1 MFYMYFESRSP
12 ATAPTDPLVL
22 WMTGGPGCSSELAVF
37 YENGPFR
44 IEDDLSLSE
53 NPFGWDVGHN
63 VLFIDQPVGTG
74 FSYTSDPSDDVTSEK
89 QVADDVLDFLLE
101 FLDRKP
107 ELLGNELF
115 VTGESYAG
123 HYVPAVASRI
133 AEHNAN
139 AARKTAYLNLQGI
152 AIGNGLTDP
161 GIQYGAYAD
170 YAASKKLIGPST
182 RKAIRSVGDKREPF
196 CSFPSCFFLSFFSHS
211 FPLWFG
217 SLSRS
222 LARCSKVHHERQSG
236 SQKKPL
242 FFFNKTRQKKQI
254 YPWCRF
260 GIDLCNGPFGFGF
273 VCELALS
280 FCQATVVAP
289 IQVEGGNFNVYDVR
303 LKCEFF
309 ILTFSSSPLVFS
321 STQNNPSFLSPSL
334 YLPFSPPPQARARS
348 ATTSPSSTATS
359 RSPRSARGSASTPTR
374 PGRSATWRSTTT
386 CSSTLCG
393 LIPTGSRRCLMERG
407 KMERERRGCLSTSA
421 SRTLSGEGVEE
432 ELRESRKRKIGTTKT
447 TKKTQ
452 KQFKISKKKQKIN
465 SNEFGNLRWV
475 LALPWSGRYDFED
488 ADFQDWGLD
497 GDDGAPAGQVKGD
510 GLALSFVRFVFLA
523 FFCFFLSLSFA
534 LSPSHLTPTPF
545 FLSLPP
551 PKKTGCSAPA
561 TWSRWTSPRRR
572 SR

>member
-12 ATAPTDPLVL
+12 DTAPTDPLVL

-63 VLFIDQPVGTG
+63 VLFVDQPVGTG

-101 FLDRKP
+101 FFDQKP
-107 ELLGNELF
+107 ELLRNDLF

-133 AEHNAN
+133 VEHNGN
-139 AARKTAYLNLQGI
+139 AARKTAALNLQGI

-170 YAASKKLIGPST
+170 YAASKNLIGPST
-182 RKAIRSVGDKREPF
+182 RKAIHSVRDERERERVFLSFVF
-196 CSFPSCFFLSFFSHS
+196 CLFLLVLSYFFLSFF

-217 SLSRS
+217 SLSR
-222 LARCSKVHHERQSG
+222 ARGVQNFTPRKREREWLT
-236 SQKKPL
+236 KKGPL
-242 FFFNKTRQKKQI
+242 FFNKTKKKKIRQQI

-303 LKCEFF
+303 LKCEF
-309 ILTFSSSPLVFS
+309 
-321 STQNNPSFLSPSL
+321 
-334 YLPFSPPPQARARS
+334 
-348 ATTSPSSTATS
+348 
-359 RSPRSARGSASTPTR
+359 
-374 PGRSATWRSTTT
+374 
-386 CSSTLCG
+386 
-393 LIPTGSRRCLMERG
+393 
-407 KMERERRGCLSTSA
+407 
-421 SRTLSGEGVEE
+421 
-432 ELRESRKRKIGTTKT
+432 
-447 TKKTQ
+447 
-452 KQFKISKKKQKIN
+452 
-465 SNEFGNLRWV
+465 
-475 LALPWSGRYDFED
+475 
-488 ADFQDWGLD
+488 
-497 GDDGAPAGQVKGD
+497 
-510 GLALSFVRFVFLA
+510 
-523 FFCFFLSLSFA
+523 
-534 LSPSHLTPTPF
+534 
-545 FLSLPP
+545 
-551 PKKTGCSAPA
+551 
-561 TWSRWTSPRRR
+561 
-572 SR
+572 

>member
-12 ATAPTDPLVL
+12 ETASTDPLVL

-101 FLDRKP
+101 FLDQKP
-107 ELLGNELF
+107 ELLQNDLF

-133 AEHNAN
+133 VEHNGN
-139 AARKTAYLNLQGI
+139 AARKTAALNLKGI

-170 YAASKKLIGPST
+170 YAASKNLIGPTT
-182 RKAIRSVGDKREPF
+182 RKAIRSVRGV
-196 CSFPSCFFLSFFSHS
+196 FFFVLLSFFSLFLSLTFSCSLS
-211 FPLWFG
+211 FFFALARSELLIWL
-217 SLSRS
+217 SLSR
-222 LARCSKVHHERQSG
+222 ARGSHPAKKLKLFRHTKKKKKKKNSKKS
-236 SQKKPL
+236 
-242 FFFNKTRQKKQI
+242 KQI

-309 ILTFSSSPLVFS
+309 SFSFFIFERAPLLAAEEGPAAAAAADASFVGVRSLFLRIS
-321 STQNNPSFLSPSL
+321 LFLPLSCFPFSFLFAHKHPAL
-334 YLPFSPPPQARARS
+334 LLLRVLEKITKQKRKQKQNMQARDPS

-359 RSPRSARGSASTPTR
+359 RSPRSARA
-374 PGRSATWRSTTT
+374 
-386 CSSTLCG
+386 
-393 LIPTGSRRCLMERG
+393 
-407 KMERERRGCLSTSA
+407 
-421 SRTLSGEGVEE
+421 
-432 ELRESRKRKIGTTKT
+432 
-447 TKKTQ
+447 
-452 KQFKISKKKQKIN
+452 
-465 SNEFGNLRWV
+465 
-475 LALPWSGRYDFED
+475 
-488 ADFQDWGLD
+488 
-497 GDDGAPAGQVKGD
+497 
-510 GLALSFVRFVFLA
+510 
-523 FFCFFLSLSFA
+523 
-534 LSPSHLTPTPF
+534 
-545 FLSLPP
+545 
-551 PKKTGCSAPA
+551 
-561 TWSRWTSPRRR
+561 
-572 SR
+572 